1 MCLVRLFFFSNVS
14 GHIRP
19 PVLIALILIAMPIR
33 FSIAENLL
41 GLYVGA
47 AAGQSQVEGTAP
59 YNLHF
64 RENHSA
70 FKLMVGLR
78 PISLV
83 GVEIAFN
90 DFGHPNRRNGNLAS
104 DVTMKGESAFGVLY
118 LPVPLVD
125 IFIKAG
131 LARIDSKATTHTVC
145 SGGQPC
151 PTLIADPPPESR
163 ENVGFAGGAGA
174 QFNIGSL
181 AVRGEYERFNAAGGN
196 PGLLTIG
203 IVWKF

>member
-1 MCLVRLFFFSNVS
+1 MRLFFFSNVS

-83 GVEIAFN
+83 GVEIAYI
-90 DFGHPNRRNGNLAS
+90 DFGHLNRWTSSLIRSGAIVRTAVIRDPLRPFDGSEAW
-104 DVTMKGESAFGVLY
+104 VTEF
-118 LPVPLVD
+118 
-125 IFIKAG
+125 
-131 LARIDSKATTHTVC
+131 R
-145 SGGQPC
+145 
-151 PTLIADPPPESR
+151 R
-163 ENVGFAGGAGA
+163 
-174 QFNIGSL
+174 
-181 AVRGEYERFNAAGGN
+181 
-196 PGLLTIG
+196 
-203 IVWKF
+203 